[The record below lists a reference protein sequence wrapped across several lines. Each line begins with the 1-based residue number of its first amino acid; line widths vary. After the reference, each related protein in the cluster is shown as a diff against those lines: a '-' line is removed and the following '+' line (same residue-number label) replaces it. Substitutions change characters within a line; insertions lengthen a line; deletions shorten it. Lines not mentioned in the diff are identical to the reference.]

1 MSTTAPPSLWL
12 ELEPVGT
19 VMVVRF
25 LCPHLLGEAVVLGIG
40 RQLNA
45 LVGPGE
51 GLRLL
56 LDFRG
61 VQLVSS
67 TMLGKLVGLHHK
79 VRAAGGRLALCGLHP
94 DFHMV
99 LQAVQGGS
107 RSRLLDVFADQA
119 EALQSLEG

>member
-1 MSTTAPPSLWL
+1 L
-12 ELEPVGT
+12 EIESVGT

-25 LCPHLLGEAVVLGIG
+25 ICPHLVGEAVVQGIG

-45 LVGPGE
+45 LVEQGE

-67 TMLGKLVGLHHK
+67 AVLGKLVGLHRK
-79 VRAAGGRLALCGLHP
+79 GRAAGGRLALCGLHP

-99 LQAVQGGS
+99 LQAVEGGKG
-107 RSRLLDVFADQA
+107 SRLLDVFPGAA
-119 EALQSLEG
+119 EALQSLEE